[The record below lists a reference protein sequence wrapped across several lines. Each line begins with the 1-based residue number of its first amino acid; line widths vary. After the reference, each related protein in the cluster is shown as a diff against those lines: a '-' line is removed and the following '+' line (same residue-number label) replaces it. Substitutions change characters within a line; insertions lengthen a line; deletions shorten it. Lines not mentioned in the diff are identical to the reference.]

1 MQQWAGAIVVLYVH
15 AAAAAAAAAERVGP
29 PNSLIMPIVI

>member
-1 MQQWAGAIVVLYVH
+1 MQQWAGAIVVLYVD
-15 AAAAAAAAAERVGP
+15 AAAAAERVGP

>member
-1 MQQWAGAIVVLYVH
+1 MQQWAGAIVVLYVD
-15 AAAAAAAAAERVGP
+15 AAAAAAAAERVGP